1 MRNSKL
7 KEVRSQWKESRFFYG
22 KNRVMQLAL
31 GRTEVEEYKEGL
43 HNIAQVCT
51 YVSLTSDD
59 QSTCSLSMGLIS
71 SGYPGCFSSSR
82 LTNVDNVWCSSTVC
96 IICPRLQQEY

>member
-31 GRTEVEEYKEGL
+31 GRSEAEEYKEGL
-43 HNIAQVCT
+43 HNVAQVYLAHMRYTLCRYFYIL
-51 YVSLTSDD
+51 YVS
-59 QSTCSLSMGLIS
+59 
-71 SGYPGCFSSSR
+71 
-82 LTNVDNVWCSSTVC
+82 VV
-96 IICPRLQQEY
+96 